1 MKFLHAMIRVSNLE
15 KSLKFYKEIL
25 GFDIV
30 KELRLDDCT
39 LYYLGCKESGD
50 FQIELTA
57 NDEQVDNYENGNAFG
72 HFAFAANDL
81 KEVEQKMK
89 NLGIDWLYEP
99 YELDKINSKIAFLKD
114 PDGNEIEII
123 EKLIIIL
130 NSFRSN

>member
-39 LYYLGCKESGD
+39 LYYLGCKDSGD
-50 FQIELTA
+50 FQIELTD
-57 NDEQVDNYENGNAFG
+57 NDSKVENYENGNAFG
-72 HFAFAANDL
+72 HFAFATDNL
-81 KEVEQKMK
+81 QEVEQKMK
-89 NLGIDWLYEP
+89 NLGLDWLYEP

-114 PDGNEIEII
+114 PDGNEIE
-123 EKLIIIL
+123 LIQQM
-130 NSFRSN
+130 